1 MALYESVIIGRQDLT
16 TSQFETIVNEFISV
30 IESLKGKIQK
40 KESWGLRNLAYKI
53 NKNRKGHYMLLNI
66 DGPADAIV
74 EYERLMRLHEDIIRF
89 LTMRIK
95 SVDEKPSPLMSNKND
110 RQKNVSADDISES
123 TENLKRNIIMTQFNI
138 KREALRKPNQ
148 KRKKSCPFSAPNTPE
163 IDYKDLKVLTR
174 YVSERG
180 KIIPSRISAVSA
192 KRQRE
197 LSKAIKRARF
207 LALMPYVVG

>member
-30 IESLKGKIQK
+30 IESLKGTIQK

-110 RQKNVSADDISES
+110 RQKNVSADDISEP
-123 TENLKRNIIMTQFNI
+123 TE
-138 KREALRKPNQ
+138 A
-148 KRKKSCPFSAPNTPE
+148 
-163 IDYKDLKVLTR
+163 
-174 YVSERG
+174 
-180 KIIPSRISAVSA
+180 
-192 KRQRE
+192 
-197 LSKAIKRARF
+197 
-207 LALMPYVVG
+207 

>member
-30 IESLKGKIQK
+30 IESLKGTIQK

-110 RQKNVSADDISES
+110 RQKNVSAEDISEP
-123 TENLKRNIIMTQFNI
+123 TE
-138 KREALRKPNQ
+138 A
-148 KRKKSCPFSAPNTPE
+148 
-163 IDYKDLKVLTR
+163 
-174 YVSERG
+174 
-180 KIIPSRISAVSA
+180 
-192 KRQRE
+192 
-197 LSKAIKRARF
+197 
-207 LALMPYVVG
+207 

>member
-16 TSQFETIVNEFISV
+16 PSQFETIVNEFISV
-30 IESLKGKIQK
+30 IESLKGTIQK
-40 KESWGLRNLAYKI
+40 QESWGLRNLAYKI

-110 RQKNVSADDISES
+110 RQKNVSADVISEP
-123 TENLKRNIIMTQFNI
+123 TE
-138 KREALRKPNQ
+138 A
-148 KRKKSCPFSAPNTPE
+148 
-163 IDYKDLKVLTR
+163 
-174 YVSERG
+174 
-180 KIIPSRISAVSA
+180 
-192 KRQRE
+192 
-197 LSKAIKRARF
+197 
-207 LALMPYVVG
+207 